1 MIFIGKIRICEVRSN
16 VIFLAVTSSTS
27 LSIALL
33 FAQFLPHFFYI
44 KAQLSV
50 EQKVEDGIWTQD
62 PESFQFFFYRGTGC
76 KTHLWNI

>member
-27 LSIALL
+27 LSIAVL
-33 FAQFLPHFFYI
+33 FTQFLPHFFYI
-44 KAQLSV
+44 KALLSV

-62 PESFQFFFYRGTGC
+62 PESFQFF
-76 KTHLWNI
+76 